1 MSGKLEQ
8 RLKAKKARTLKKR
21 VTILIT
27 FVAVVAVVVVLL
39 QMANSF
45 DRRAPTYSEFST
57 TSTRTGASF
66 TFRTL
71 WNDNVNVSGYIFESN
86 ITGTFS
92 NDTWV
97 PFSTFVNST
106 SAYSSVVKTVNS
118 ITGEVIQ
125 WRFWCNDSSN
135 NWRDTG
141 FLLDSNKV
149 LLVTSM
155 GNVTIELYDD
165 MPITAGNFRNLV
177 NRGIYDETIFHR
189 IAKGFVVQ
197 GGDATPKGITVPSIQ
212 DELPNKHSNVRG
224 SVAMAKTS
232 EPNSASSQF
241 FVNLNETNA
250 DTLDSSYS
258 VFGRV
263 TAGMDIV
270 DAISNVAIVPTDSQN
285 PNDGKPVQD
294 VTLTK
299 AEIIG

>member
-1 MSGKLEQ
+1 LSDKLEQ

-27 FVAVVAVVVVLL
+27 LIAAIAVIVVLL
-39 QMANSF
+39 QMVNSL

-57 TSTRTGASF
+57 TSTRTGASL
-66 TFRTL
+66 TFRAL

-106 SAYSSVVKTVNS
+106 SAYSTAAKTVNS
-118 ITGEVIQ
+118 TTGEVTQ

-135 NWRDTG
+135 NWRSTSL
-141 FLLDSNKV
+141 LLDSNKV

-165 MPITAGNFRNLV
+165 MPITTGNFRNLV

-241 FVNLNETNA
+241 FVNLNETNV

-270 DAISNVAIVPTDSQN
+270 DAISQVPIN
-285 PNDGKPVQD
+285 PGLSENDGKPVQD